1 MRVETMDVTGPR
13 GRTTRS
19 QRWWGRYLATLWLAA
34 LALRQLPLVLS
45 GRWAGEFNADEGVY
59 FGAAQQLIH
68 GQWPYAH
75 FLFVHPPGITLFLAP
90 FAWLAELTS
99 DPIAAG
105 VAGVAISALGATSA
119 VLVALL
125 LRRYG
130 HVAAI
135 TGSALYAV
143 WSATV
148 WAEYLI
154 LLEPL
159 LAFGLL
165 TALLLL
171 QRGRSATLAGAAL
184 GLTLTVKL
192 WAVVPLAVIGV
203 MLLARDPGRLGVRN
217 PGRLGVRRAAAFAAG
232 ALAAVGVVLAPFLV
246 VAGPAAVWRDVV
258 TFQAGRPADGPPPG
272 SRPGYFNGSLLAVD
286 RLPSA
291 AWLILGI
298 AALVV
303 ATVGVIISG
312 REHHAISGH
321 DHRAAL
327 LQSEPTWWLILAA
340 TQLGMLLAAPSFY
353 PHYTLAAAPALCLV
367 IGICAQTV
375 ADRVRTPLARRLLA
389 GAGAVLALAMLA
401 MSARSVGHELA
412 PASDWSA
419 VAELVDA
426 PDKVCAWAPRTHI
439 LLEANLSGSQARN
452 HCPTTI
458 DTFATVIA
466 ELRVPEDQFLA
477 MMPQASHYQ
486 TEVATQLAASN
497 LAIVDA
503 SSWNGLAP
511 GNQRIINQDFAPA
524 ATVGPYT
531 IWKRTTPTTP

>member
-68 GQWPYAH
+68 GQWPYAD

-99 DPIAAG
+99 DPVAAG
-105 VAGVAISALGATSA
+105 VARVAISALGATSA

-203 MLLARDPGRLGVRN
+203 MLLARDPGRLGVR
-217 PGRLGVRRAAAFAAG
+217 RATAFAAG

-246 VAGPAAVWRDVV
+246 VSGPAAVWRDVV
-258 TFQAGRPADGPPPG
+258 TFQAGRPADGPPLG
-272 SRPGYFNGSLLAVD
+272 ARLGYFNGSLLAVD

-291 AWLILGI
+291 AWLILGV
-298 AALVV
+298 AASVV
-303 ATVGVIISG
+303 AVIGVIISA
-312 REHHAISGH
+312 RNQHAPL
-321 DHRAAL
+321 R
-327 LQSEPTWWLILAA
+327 QWEPTWWLVLAVA
-340 TQLGMLLAAPSFY
+340 QVGMLLAAPSFY

-367 IGICAQTV
+367 AGICAQTL

-389 GAGAVLALAMLA
+389 GAGAILALAMLA

-426 PDKVCAWAPRTHI
+426 PDKVCTWAPRTHI

-466 ELRVPEDQFLA
+466 ELGVPEDQFLT

-486 TEVATQLAASN
+486 AEVATQLAASD
-497 LAIVDA
+497 LAITDA
-503 SSWNGLAP
+503 PSWTGLTPA
-511 GNQRIINQDFAPA
+511 NQDTINRDFAPA

-531 IWKRTTPTTP
+531 IWKRTTPTE